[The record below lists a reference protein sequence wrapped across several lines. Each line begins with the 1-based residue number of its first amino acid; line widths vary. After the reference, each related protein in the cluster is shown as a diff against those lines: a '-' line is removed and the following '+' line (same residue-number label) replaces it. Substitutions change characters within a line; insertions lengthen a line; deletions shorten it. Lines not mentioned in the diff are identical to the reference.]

1 MMLTRFVRAQL
12 AVFTVLAVIG
22 MALVGVDYV
31 KVPAALGIGNY
42 TVTLNL
48 PASGGL
54 YRFSNV
60 TYRGINVGQV
70 DEVKVVPDGVRA
82 TMRLRSS
89 TKIPR
94 AVQVQVHSMS
104 ALGEQYVDLLPKS
117 TAGPYLRDGDTLTV
131 PEAALPTPIGP
142 LLDRAQTLLNSV
154 PQDQLHEVL
163 DESFR
168 AFGGQAPE
176 MSKLLDST
184 ISFVNQTADAA
195 DPTRDLVQRLG
206 PLLDDQVVTSSEI
219 RTWVSG
225 LADITGQVQAADP
238 HVRDLLQ
245 DGPATAR
252 SAQDLLAQVQPT
264 LPVLLKN
271 LTSVGQVLLTYNPA
285 IEQIMLLLPP
295 LEAAQTTVVETGKPD
310 GAAAVDFVME
320 ANDPAA
326 CTTGYLP
333 ASARRSPTDFSVPD
347 TPSDLYC
354 KVPKDSKF
362 AVRGSRNLP
371 CLAVPGKRAPT
382 PQECASDKPYTAAGT
397 NAPDEVGPAPA
408 KPTVGTTEYDPADG
422 TYVGPD
428 GKTYRVDTP
437 QGGKAPGWPTLLTK

>member
-12 AVFTVLAVIG
+12 AVFAVLAIVG

-70 DEVKVVPDGVRA
+70 SAVSVVPDGVRA
-82 TMRLRSS
+82 TLRLRSS

-94 AVQVQVHSMS
+94 SVQVRVRSMS
-104 ALGEQYVDLLPKS
+104 AIGEQYVDLLPSS
-117 TAGPYLRDGDTLTV
+117 TAGPYLHDGEVLTV
-131 PEAALPTPIGP
+131 PATALPTAIGP
-142 LLDRAQTLLNSV
+142 LLDRAQTLLDSV
-154 PQDQLHEVL
+154 PQDRLREVI

-168 AFGGQAPE
+168 AFGGQAPA

-184 ISFVNQTADAA
+184 VSFVNQTSDAA
-195 DPTRDLVQRLG
+195 EPTRDLVQRLG
-206 PLLDDQVVTSSEI
+206 PLLDDQAVTSSEI

-238 HVRDLLQ
+238 HVQSLLQ
-245 DGPATAR
+245 SGPATAQ

-295 LEAAQTTVVETGKPD
+295 LEAAQTTVVQTGAPD

-333 ASARRSPTDFSVPD
+333 ASARRSPTDFSIPD

-354 KVPKDSKF
+354 KVPRDSKF

-397 NAPDEVGPAPA
+397 NAPDEIDPAPA
-408 KPTVGTTEYDPADG
+408 VGTTGYNPADG

-437 QGGKAPGWPTLLTK
+437 PDGRAPAWPSLLTK